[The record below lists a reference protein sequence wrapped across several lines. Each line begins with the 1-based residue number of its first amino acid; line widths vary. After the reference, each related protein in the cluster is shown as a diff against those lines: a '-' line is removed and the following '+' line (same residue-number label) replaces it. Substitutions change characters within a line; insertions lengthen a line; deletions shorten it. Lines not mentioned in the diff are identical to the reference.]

1 MSNPW
6 RVSLYYSS
14 TVEAT
19 TILPMF
25 PAYFIFNSLLV
36 LLLVLHIAWTYL
48 ILLIVRSSLK
58 SGQVSNYC
66 SVCGFPICPSCYAM
80 RCYDCV
86 DLIVP
91 V

>member
-1 MSNPW
+1 MSNSW

-58 SGQVSNYC
+58 SGQVSRA
-66 SVCGFPICPSCYAM
+66 GDG
-80 RCYDCV
+80 R
-86 DLIVP
+86 
-91 V
+91 